1 MGTVSRPNRR
11 PKLTDAEL
19 ANLYSDLAE
28 RLRLRPILTEHC
40 KAVLS
45 VEFGIS
51 ESSIDWM
58 DRLNYDPSRCPRI
71 GREIVEKVAER
82 RKIYWQA
89 REIYDERC
97 KKRAIMARYNIS
109 GSTLARRQ
117 REMREMMQR
126 RGIGAEERRA
136 A

>member
-1 MGTVSRPNRR
+1 MQHKRR

-28 RLRLRPILTEHC
+28 RLRLRPILTEHS

-45 VEFGIS
+45 MELGVS
-51 ESSIDWM
+51 EASIARM
-58 DRLNYDPSRCPRI
+58 DSLNYYAERCPRI
-71 GREIVEKVAER
+71 EPDVVKEVAKR

-89 REIYDERC
+89 REIYDVRC
-97 KKRAIMARYNIS
+97 RKRAIMARYNIS

-117 REMREMMQR
+117 REVRAMMRKNEQR
-126 RGIGAEERRA
+126 EA